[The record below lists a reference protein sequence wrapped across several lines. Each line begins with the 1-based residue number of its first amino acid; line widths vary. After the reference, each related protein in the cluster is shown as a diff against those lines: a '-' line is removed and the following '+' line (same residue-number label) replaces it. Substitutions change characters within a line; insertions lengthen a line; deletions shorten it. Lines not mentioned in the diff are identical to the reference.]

1 MASILMAKR
10 MPVLTL
16 HYRFPLVD
24 NCAAGKSASVSHSI
38 SRGSTVCS
46 TTTAMRLNTWGKTTK
61 NALIRA
67 SQPTIGLKSKGLNN
81 LLWVIVCVVV
91 VTAAFGNVYF
101 VEQYSAAIRVVG
113 VVVLLAIALAI
124 AALTNQG
131 KTALSFFGESRTEL
145 RRIVWPT
152 RSETMQTTLIVMGVA
167 VITALILWGLDGII
181 IGILNFLTDLRF

>member
-1 MASILMAKR
+1 MALEIEK
-10 MPVLTL
+10 
-16 HYRFPLVD
+16 
-24 NCAAGKSASVSHSI
+24 K
-38 SRGSTVCS
+38 
-46 TTTAMRLNTWGKTTK
+46 K
-61 NALIRA
+61 NI
-67 SQPTIGLKSKGLNN
+67 TEEVELKSKGLNN

-113 VVVLLAIALAI
+113 VVVLLAI

>member
-1 MASILMAKR
+1 MALEIEK
-10 MPVLTL
+10 
-16 HYRFPLVD
+16 
-24 NCAAGKSASVSHSI
+24 K
-38 SRGSTVCS
+38 
-46 TTTAMRLNTWGKTTK
+46 K
-61 NALIRA
+61 NIAEEVA
-67 SQPTIGLKSKGLNN
+67 LKSKGLNN

-101 VEQYSAAIRVVG
+101 VEKYSAAIRVVG

>member
-1 MASILMAKR
+1 MALEIEK
-10 MPVLTL
+10 
-16 HYRFPLVD
+16 
-24 NCAAGKSASVSHSI
+24 K
-38 SRGSTVCS
+38 
-46 TTTAMRLNTWGKTTK
+46 K
-61 NALIRA
+61 NIAEEVE
-67 SQPTIGLKSKGLNN
+67 LKSKGLNN

-131 KTALSFFGESRTEL
+131 KTALSFFRESRTEL